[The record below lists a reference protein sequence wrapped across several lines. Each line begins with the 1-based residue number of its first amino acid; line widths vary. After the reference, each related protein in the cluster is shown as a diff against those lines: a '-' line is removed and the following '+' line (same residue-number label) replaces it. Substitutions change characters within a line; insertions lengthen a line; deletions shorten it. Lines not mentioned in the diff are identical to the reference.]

1 MKSRLN
7 DNREVMMK
15 KTTSYAAAILA
26 LVACLLVAGPRASNA
41 QEFNFGKPGEPI
53 NLVVAH
59 PCCYTEVWSIF
70 ANHGKELWKK
80 HLPAGSTVEYLIGL
94 QGAVV
99 TNQMLAGKAHIGY
112 LGDLVAFTAVTKT
125 AVADVRMVAVAGMGY
140 DQCYIFLV
148 RKDAPD
154 FKNTDEALKWV
165 NGKTVATPKGS
176 CTDDFVQKLFK
187 RTGTKPASYL
197 NQNIEVISSGF
208 KSGRLDAA
216 AIWEPTASHL
226 VQEGLARRVASGVT
240 INEPG
245 AGFIIMQ
252 AQLIKQRPDVVKA
265 WLKAELEA
273 QQWMADP
280 KNADEMIKIVKSRI
294 TGFSDKTLWNALYG
308 GYSEKEGG
316 HKVRLYLPYT
326 FTKDIH
332 DLIDRGVSFLRA
344 NKVIDVDKLRPDAIM
359 PEFTEQIL
367 AEAKMKAPIG
377 EVKAL
382 PAPK

>member
-1 MKSRLN
+1 MVRTRASWGI
-7 DNREVMMK
+7 VV
-15 KTTSYAAAILA
+15 AA
-26 LVACLLVAGPRASNA
+26 VATFLMIAGPNRAAA

-80 HLPAGSTVEYLIGL
+80 YLPKGSTVEYLIGL

-112 LGDLVAFTAVTKT
+112 LGDLVAFTATTKT
-125 AVADVRMVAVAGMGY
+125 TVADVRMVAVAGMGY

-154 FKNTDEALKWV
+154 FKDTNEALKWV
-165 NGKTVATPKGS
+165 NGKTVSTPKGS
-176 CTDDFVQKLFK
+176 CTDDFIQKLFK
-187 RTGTKPASYL
+187 RTDTKPARYL

-208 KSGRLDAA
+208 KTGQLDAA
-216 AIWEPTASHL
+216 AVWEPNASHL
-226 VQEGLARRVASGVT
+226 VSEGLARRVASGVT

-265 WLKAELEA
+265 WLNAELDA
-273 QQWMADP
+273 QLWMADP
-280 KNADEMIKIVKSRI
+280 KNADEMVGIVKNRI
-294 TGFSDKTLWNALYG
+294 TGFSDKALKAALYG
-308 GYSEKEGG
+308 SYADKEGG

-332 DLIDRGVSFLRA
+332 DLVDRGVSFLRG
-344 NKVIDVDKLRPDAIM
+344 NKVINVEKLRPDAIM
-359 PEFTEQIL
+359 PEFTQQIL
-367 AEAKMKAPIG
+367 AERGLKAPIG
-377 EVKAL
+377 QVQAL
-382 PAPK
+382 SAGK

>member
-1 MKSRLN
+1 
-7 DNREVMMK
+7 MK
-15 KTTSYAAAILA
+15 KSMSVMAAIFG
-26 LVACLLVAGPRASNA
+26 LVAGLLVAGPRASDA

-148 RKDAPD
+148 RNNAPE
-154 FKNTDEALKWV
+154 FKNTEEALKWV

-187 RTGTKPASYL
+187 RTNVKPESYL

-252 AQLIKQRPDVVKA
+252 AQLIKQRPDVVKG

-294 TGFSDKTLWNALYG
+294 TGFSEKTLWNALYG

-316 HKVRLYLPYT
+316 HKVRLFLPYT
-326 FTKDIH
+326 FTPEIH
-332 DLIDRGVSFLRA
+332 ALIGRGVSFLRG

-359 PEFTEQIL
+359 SEFTEQIL

-382 PAPK
+382 AASK

>member
-1 MKSRLN
+1 MTKAKASF
-7 DNREVMMK
+7 V
-15 KTTSYAAAILA
+15 TA
-26 LVACLLVAGPRASNA
+26 LLTVLVCLLIAEPRGAKA

-80 HLPAGSTVEYLIGL
+80 HLPPGSKVEYLIGL

-148 RKDAPD
+148 RKDAPE
-154 FKNTDEALKWV
+154 FKSTNEALQWV
-165 NGKTVATPKGS
+165 NGKTVSTPKGS

-187 RTGTKPASYL
+187 RTNTKPSRYL

-208 KSGRLDAA
+208 KTGQIDAA
-216 AIWEPTASHL
+216 AVWEPNASHL
-226 VQEGLARRVASGVT
+226 VQEGLARRVASGTT

-280 KNADEMIKIVKSRI
+280 RNADEMVNIVKSRI
-294 TGFSDKTLWNALYG
+294 TGFSEKSLRYALYG
-308 GYSEKEGG
+308 SYSEKEGG
-316 HKVRLYLPYT
+316 HRVRLYLPYT

-332 DLIDRGVSFLRA
+332 DLVDRGVAFLRA
-344 NKVIDVDKLRPDAIM
+344 NKVINVDKLRADAIM

-367 AEAKMKAPIG
+367 AERGMKAPIG

-382 PAPK
+382 PAAQ

>member
-1 MKSRLN
+1 MTKAKVSFVTALL
-7 DNREVMMK
+7 
-15 KTTSYAAAILA
+15 AI
-26 LVACLLVAGPRASNA
+26 VACLLIAEPRGAKA
-41 QEFNFGKPGEPI
+41 QEFKFGKPGEPI

-80 HLPAGSTVEYLIGL
+80 YLPSGSTVEYLIGL

-125 AVADVRMVAVAGMGY
+125 EVADVRMVAVAGMGY

-148 RKDAPD
+148 RKDAPE
-154 FKNTDEALKWV
+154 FKTTDEALKWV

-187 RTGTKPASYL
+187 RTNTKPSSYL

-208 KSGRLDAA
+208 KTGRLDAA
-216 AIWEPTASHL
+216 AVWEPNASHL
-226 VQEGLARRVASGVT
+226 VQEGLARRVASGAT
-240 INEPG
+240 IDEPG

-252 AQLIKQRPDVVKA
+252 AELIKQRPDVVKA

-280 KNADEMIKIVKSRI
+280 KNADEMVGFVKSRI
-294 TGFSDKTLWNALYG
+294 TGFSEKSLRYALYG
-308 GYSEKEGG
+308 GYSAKEGG
-316 HKVRLYLPYT
+316 HKDKVRLYLPYT

-332 DLIDRGVSFLRA
+332 DLVGRGVTFLRG
-344 NKVIDVDKLRPDAIM
+344 NKVINVDKLRPDAIM
-359 PEFTEQIL
+359 PEFAEQIL
-367 AEAKMKAPIG
+367 AERGLKAPIG

-382 PAPK
+382 PAAQ

>member
-1 MKSRLN
+1 MK
-7 DNREVMMK
+7 EK
-15 KTTSYAAAILA
+15 TSYAAAILA
-26 LVACLLVAGPRASNA
+26 IVACLLVAGPRASNA

-70 ANHGKELWKK
+70 VNHGKELWKK
-80 HLPAGSTVEYLIGL
+80 HLPPGSTVEYLIGL

-208 KSGRLDAA
+208 KIGRLDAA

-226 VQEGLARRVASGVT
+226 VQEGLARRIASGVT

-252 AQLIKQRPDVVKA
+252 AQLIKERPDVVKA

-273 QQWMADP
+273 QQWLTDS
-280 KNADEMIKIVKSRI
+280 KNADEMVKIVKGRI

-308 GYSEKEGG
+308 SYSDKEGG

-332 DLIDRGVSFLRA
+332 DLIGRGVSFLRA

-367 AEAKMKAPIG
+367 AEAKLKAPIG

-382 PAPK
+382 PAPR

>member
-1 MKSRLN
+1 
-7 DNREVMMK
+7 MK
-15 KTTSYAAAILA
+15 KRTSCWAALFA
-26 LVACLLVAGPRASNA
+26 LVACLLVATPRPSDA

-70 ANHGKELWKK
+70 ANHGKEMWKK

-99 TNQMLAGKAHIGY
+99 ANQMLAGKAHIGY
-112 LGDLVAFTAVTKT
+112 MGDLVAFTVVTKT
-125 AVADVRMVAVAGMGY
+125 AAADVRMVAVAGMGY

-154 FKNTDEALKWV
+154 FKNSDEALKWV

-187 RTGTKPASYL
+187 RTGTTPGSYL

-208 KSGRLDAA
+208 KAGRLDAT

-245 AGFIIMQ
+245 AGFIVMQ
-252 AQLIKQRPDVVKA
+252 AQLIKQRPDVVKG

-294 TGFSDKTLWNALYG
+294 TGFSDKSLWNALYG

-316 HKVRLYLPYT
+316 HKVRLYLPYA

-332 DLIDRGVSFLRA
+332 DLIGRGVSFLRS
-344 NKVIDVDKLRPDAIM
+344 NKVINVDTLRADAIV
-359 PEFTEQIL
+359 PEFTDQIL

-382 PAPK
+382 SAPK